1 MNKNPIFTGKEYE
14 EKAVRSFQQGRE
26 SAYNEVLDFITK
38 SSEYEFKERLIKK
51 LDELIKQNEG
61 AL

>member
-14 EKAVRSFQQGRE
+14 ERALRSFQQGRE
-26 SAYNEVLDFITK
+26 SAYNEVLEFITK
-38 SSEYEFKERLIKK
+38 SSDYEFKERLIEK
-51 LDELIKQNEG
+51 LDKLIQANKG